1 MLIDHHSVA
10 KCISLALPLYEVG
23 TTSDGFCALCSGL
36 NWSPRF
42 EADDSGLAR
51 RAFEVERDADT
62 ERRLRAPKGKKHP
75 SASCALSILLFSE
88 RKRDSYF
95 GLSLWMA

>member
-1 MLIDHHSVA
+1 MA

-23 TTSDGFCALCSGL
+23 TTSDGFWALCSGL

-42 EADDSGLAR
+42 ADDGGLAR

-62 ERRLRAPKGKKHP
+62 ERCLRAPKAKKHP
-75 SASCALSILLFSE
+75 SASSALSILLFSE